1 MDGFKQ
7 IKLEGVQRVLVLRL
21 KRFKVV
27 IENGV
32 VVERQKLD
40 PEVRPFLRATVALH
54 YVSIVSSDTHTCIPY
69 SASLYPMLGPCQW
82 RQ

>member
-1 MDGFKQ
+1 MDGSKQ

-27 IENGV
+27 IGV
-32 VVERQKLD
+32 VVDRRKLD
-40 PEVRPFLRATVALH
+40 PEVRPFLRATVAHH

-69 SASLYPMLGPCQW
+69 SASLNPMLGPCQW